1 MKVFYCVFAILTAF
15 TCGVFIAKEIWF
27 SAIINLLCAFS
38 NATWFIIECNKNR
51 MDNDIEN

>member
-51 MDNDIEN
+51 IDNDIEN